1 VKAKKCPG
9 ACDAR
14 ALKANSNSLT
24 APYGA
29 FAEKSQQLVD
39 ALRVRRLTR
48 AGLPLALALVVAP
61 LAYGQARR

>member
-1 VKAKKCPG
+1 
-9 ACDAR
+9 
-14 ALKANSNSLT
+14 LKANSNSLT